1 MVGMRPSFL
10 TLLGIAMVALGLII
24 LTVLLGSLG
33 GEVRGFGIILIGP
46 IPVIVSD
53 GASFPLVMLLA
64 VVLFLLV
71 VFLVLRTTLRGHPQ
85 D

>member
-1 MVGMRPSFL
+1 MVGMRPFFL

-24 LTVLLGSLG
+24 LTVLLRSLG

-64 VVLFLLV
+64 VALFLFA
-71 VFLVLRTTLRGHPQ
+71 VFLVLRTTLRGHQQ

>member
-1 MVGMRPSFL
+1 MIGMRSSFL

-33 GEVRGFGIILIGP
+33 GEVKGFGIILIGP
-46 IPVIVSD
+46 IPVIISD
-53 GASFPLVMLLA
+53 GPSFPLVMLLA
-64 VVLFLLV
+64 VTLFLLV
-71 VFLVLRTTLRGHPQ
+71 VFLVLRTTLRGHQQ

>member
-1 MVGMRPSFL
+1 MRPSFL
-10 TLLGIAMVALGLII
+10 TLLGIAMVALGLIA

-33 GEVRGFGIILIGP
+33 GEVKGFGIILIGP
-46 IPVIVSD
+46 IPIIVSD

>member
-1 MVGMRPSFL
+1 MRPSFL

-33 GEVRGFGIILIGP
+33 GEVKGFGIILIGP
-46 IPVIVSD
+46 IPIIVSD

-64 VVLFLLV
+64 VALFLLI
-71 VFLVLRTTLRGHPQ
+71 VFLVLRTTLRGHQQ

>member
-1 MVGMRPSFL
+1 MRSSFL
-10 TLLGIAMVALGLII
+10 TLLGIAMVALGLIV

-33 GEVRGFGIILIGP
+33 GEVKGFGIILIGP
-46 IPVIVSD
+46 LPIIVSD

>member
-33 GEVRGFGIILIGP
+33 GEVEGFGIILIGP

-53 GASFPLVMLLA
+53 GPSFPLVMLLA
-64 VVLFLLV
+64 VALFLLV
-71 VFLVLRTTLRGHPQ
+71 VFLVLRTTLRGHQQ

>member
-1 MVGMRPSFL
+1 MRSSFL
-10 TLLGIAMVALGLII
+10 TLLGVAMVALGLIV

-33 GEVRGFGIILIGP
+33 GEVKGFGIILIGP
-46 IPVIVSD
+46 IPIIVSD

-64 VVLFLLV
+64 VALFVLL
-71 VFLVLRTTLRGHPQ
+71 VFLVLRSTLRGHQQ

>member
-1 MVGMRPSFL
+1 
-10 TLLGIAMVALGLII
+10 MVALGLIA

-33 GEVRGFGIILIGP
+33 GEVKGFGIILIGP

-53 GASFPLVMLLA
+53 GASFPLVMLLTVA
-64 VVLFLLV
+64 LFLLL
-71 VFLVLRTTLRGHPQ
+71 VFLVLRTTLRGHQQ

>member
-1 MVGMRPSFL
+1 MRPSSL
-10 TLLGIAMVALGLII
+10 TLLGIAMVALGLIALMI
-24 LTVLLGSLG
+24 LLGSLG
-33 GEVRGFGIILIGP
+33 GEVKGFGIILIGP

-64 VVLFLLV
+64 VALFLLV

>member
-1 MVGMRPSFL
+1 MRSSFL

-33 GEVRGFGIILIGP
+33 GEVKGFGIILIGP

-64 VVLFLLV
+64 VALFLLV

>member
-1 MVGMRPSFL
+1 
-10 TLLGIAMVALGLII
+10 MVALGLII

-33 GEVRGFGIILIGP
+33 GEVKGFGIILIGP
-46 IPVIVSD
+46 IPIIVSD

-64 VVLFLLV
+64 VALFLLL
-71 VFLVLRTTLRGHPQ
+71 VFLVLRSTLRGHQQ

>member
-1 MVGMRPSFL
+1 MRSSFL
-10 TLLGIAMVALGLII
+10 TLLGIAMVALGLIALMI
-24 LTVLLGSLG
+24 LLGSLG
-33 GEVRGFGIILIGP
+33 GEVKGFGIILIGP

-64 VVLFLLV
+64 VALFLIV
-71 VFLVLRTTLRGHPQ
+71 VFLVLRTTLRGHQQ

>member
-1 MVGMRPSFL
+1 MVGMRSSFL
-10 TLLGIAMVALGLII
+10 TLLGIAMVALGLIALMI
-24 LTVLLGSLG
+24 LLGSLG
-33 GEVRGFGIILIGP
+33 GEVKGFGIILIGP

-64 VVLFLLV
+64 VALFLLV

>member
-1 MVGMRPSFL
+1 MKSSFL
-10 TLLGIAMVALGLII
+10 TFLGIAMVALGLII

-33 GEVRGFGIILIGP
+33 GEVKGFGIILIGP

-53 GASFPLVMLLA
+53 GPSFPLVMLLA
-64 VVLFLLV
+64 VALFLFA
-71 VFLVLRTTLRGHPQ
+71 VFLVLRTTLRSHQQ

>member
-1 MVGMRPSFL
+1 
-10 TLLGIAMVALGLII
+10 MVALGLIV

-46 IPVIVSD
+46 VPVIVSD

-64 VVLFLLV
+64 VALFLFV
-71 VFLVLRTTLRGHPQ
+71 VFFVLRTTLRSHQQ

>member
-1 MVGMRPSFL
+1 MRPSFL
-10 TLLGIAMVALGLII
+10 TLLGIAMVALGLIV

-46 IPVIVSD
+46 IPIIISD

-71 VFLVLRTTLRGHPQ
+71 VFLVLRSTLRGHPQ

>member
-1 MVGMRPSFL
+1 MRSSFL

-33 GEVRGFGIILIGP
+33 GEVKGFGIVLIGP
-46 IPVIVSD
+46 IPIIVSD

-64 VVLFLLV
+64 VALFLLV
-71 VFLVLRTTLRGHPQ
+71 VFLVLRTTLRGHQQ